1 MQHTSIA
8 LPVALAL
15 IVLVVA
21 AVVRAKGSVAKP
33 RYKPSR
39 ILTDNET
46 EFYWRLR
53 QALPDELIFPQ
64 VAMSALI
71 QPVTSGKQRFSDF
84 GRIAQKRVD
93 FAIYDQMFGLI
104 AVVELDDRT
113 HDAKKDAIRDAY
125 LASAGIRTVRFQS
138 KAKPD
143 ASEIR
148 TKVFPPVY
156 RKPEAHLK
164 AVDADAT

>member
-1 MQHTSIA
+1 MQQTSI
-8 LPVALAL
+8 VF
-15 IVLVVA
+15 LVVIAVIFLLFA
-21 AVVRAKGSVAKP
+21 AVVTAKVAAKP

-53 QALPDELIFPQ
+53 RALPDELIFPQ

-71 QPVTSGKQRFSDF
+71 QPATSGKQWRSDF

-93 FAIYDQMFGLI
+93 FAIFNQMLELI

-113 HDAKKDAIRDAY
+113 HDAKKDAIRDAH
-125 LASAGIRTVRFQS
+125 LASAGVRTVRFQS

-143 ASEIR
+143 ASAIR
-148 TKVFPPVY
+148 TTLFPPVY
-156 RKPEAHLK
+156 KKPSENKLAS
-164 AVDADAT
+164 AQ